1 MVQISKFDRLI
12 IKVSGYLSVGI
23 VVRYFFEESMLSIF
37 VEASCNRYVRDECRF
52 CHVYEP
58 LSTHDKGNWHMTP
71 DDARLMVDKIRE
83 VAPLKDL
90 AKQEINL
97 TGGEASQNPYIV
109 EIFKIFR
116 KLSTNVRLHTNLD
129 INSEKSKR
137 WERLV
142 EITQLRGRIDITLYP
157 TVWES
162 RQKPLLE
169 KIIQLQNGLIVNLIY
184 ESLADLLNQINIL
197 TDFFNEQDKNKFSPV
212 LGLLGKFHDR
222 LKNITDKNPE
232 CREDKFLEGMGEL
245 ENYVSCPGGFIFA
258 VNAIPS
264 FYVNPEGIRDM
275 TSLPF
280 PKDIYMLEC
289 TAVRGVIEIMTILQT
304 GEMTPCCDVG
314 NLKCQPKFGNL
325 LIDSPETLL
334 QKFGESQKLMAA
346 GALKNKKNIDNRQPG
361 QWVEEGIPPYC
372 V

>member
-1 MVQISKFDRLI
+1 
-12 IKVSGYLSVGI
+12 
-23 VVRYFFEESMLSIF
+23 MLSIF

-58 LSTHDKGNWHMTP
+58 LSAHAKEDWHMTP
-71 DDARLMVDKIRE
+71 DDARLMVDKIRL

-90 AKQEINL
+90 ARQEINL
-97 TGGEASQNPYIV
+97 TGGEASQNPHIV
-109 EIFKIFR
+109 EIYKVFR
-116 KLSTNVRLHTNLD
+116 TLSTNVRLHTNLD

-142 EITQLRGRIDITLYP
+142 EITKLRGRIDITLYP
-157 TVWES
+157 TVWKS
-162 RQKPLLE
+162 RQKSLLE
-169 KIIQLQNGLIVNLIY
+169 KVIQLQNGLIVNLIY
-184 ESLADLLNQINIL
+184 ESLTDLLKQINIL

-212 LGLLGKFHDR
+212 LGLLGEFHDR
-222 LKNITDKNPE
+222 LKNVIEKNPR
-232 CREDKFLEGMGEL
+232 CREDEFLEGMGDL
-245 ENYVSCPGGFIFA
+245 GNYVSCPGGFIFA

-264 FYVNPEGIRDM
+264 FYVSPEGIRDM

-314 NLKCQPKFGNL
+314 NLKCLPKFGNL
-325 LIDSPETLL
+325 LVDSPEVLL
-334 QKFGESQKLMAA
+334 QKFGESQKLMET
-346 GALKNKKNIDNRQPG
+346 GALKNKKNIENSQPG
-361 QWVEEGIPPYC
+361 KWVEEGIPPYC

>member
-1 MVQISKFDRLI
+1 
-12 IKVSGYLSVGI
+12 
-23 VVRYFFEESMLSIF
+23 MLSIF

-52 CHVYEP
+52 CHVYAP
-58 LSTHDKGNWHMTP
+58 LAPILESKEYWHMTP
-71 DDARLMVDKIRE
+71 DTAKLMAEKIRSIE
-83 VAPLKDL
+83 PLKDL

-97 TGGEASQNPYIV
+97 TGGEASQNPHIV
-109 EIFKIFR
+109 EIYKVFKTI
-116 KLSTNVRLHTNLD
+116 SGNVRLHTNLD

-142 EITQLRGRIDITLYP
+142 EITRLRGRIDITLYP

-162 RQKPLLE
+162 RQQPFLE

-184 ESLADLLNQINIL
+184 ESLEDLLKQIKIL
-197 TDFFNEQDKNKFSPV
+197 EEFFIHQDKKKFAPV
-212 LGLLGKFHDR
+212 IELLNEFSDR
-222 LKNITDKNPE
+222 LRKTMKTNPV
-232 CREDKFLEGMGEL
+232 CREDDFLNGMGDL
-245 ENYVSCPGGFIFA
+245 ENYVSCPGGFVFA

-264 FYVNPEGIRDM
+264 FHVNPKGVRDM

-280 PKDIYMLEC
+280 PQDIYKVEC

-314 NLKCQPKFGNL
+314 NLGCKPKFGNL
-325 LIDSPETLL
+325 LADSPEVIL
-334 QKFGESQKLMAA
+334 QKFGVSQKLMAS
-346 GALKNKKNIDNRQPG
+346 GALKNLKNIESG
-361 QWVEEGIPPYC
+361 KAGEWVEEGIPPFC

>member
-1 MVQISKFDRLI
+1 M
-12 IKVSGYLSVGI
+12 
-23 VVRYFFEESMLSIF
+23 
-37 VEASCNRYVRDECRF
+37 A
-52 CHVYEP
+52 
-58 LSTHDKGNWHMTP
+58 
-71 DDARLMVDKIRE
+71 DKIRSIR
-83 VAPLKDL
+83 PLKDL
-90 AKQEINL
+90 AKKEINL

-109 EIFKIFR
+109 EIFKIF
-116 KLSTNVRLHTNLD
+116 KTLSTNVRLHTNLD

-142 EITQLRGRIDITLYP
+142 EITKLRGRIDITLYP

-184 ESLADLLNQINIL
+184 ESLGDLLKQINIL
-197 TDFFNEQDKNKFSPV
+197 TDFFKGKDRQRFAPV
-212 LGLLGKFHDR
+212 LELLCQFHSR
-222 LKNITDKNPE
+222 LKKATEENPE
-232 CREDKFLEGMGEL
+232 CREDDFLDGMGDL

-264 FYVNPEGIRDM
+264 FYVSPEGIRDM

-289 TAVRGVIEIMTILQT
+289 TAIRGVIEIMTILQT

-325 LIDSPETLL
+325 LIESPEVVL
-334 QKFGESQKLMAA
+334 QKFEESQKLMAS
-346 GALKNKKNIDNRQPG
+346 GALKNKANIKNNKAG
-361 QWVEEGIPPYC
+361 EWVEEGIPPYC

>member
-1 MVQISKFDRLI
+1 
-12 IKVSGYLSVGI
+12 
-23 VVRYFFEESMLSIF
+23 MLSIF
-37 VEASCNRYVRDECRF
+37 VEANCNRYVRDECRF
-52 CHVYEP
+52 CHVYPP
-58 LSTHDKGNWHMTP
+58 LANHLHSREDWHMTP
-71 DDARLMVDKIRE
+71 DDAQLMTDKIRSI
-83 VAPLKDL
+83 APLKDL
-90 AKQEINL
+90 AKKEINL
-97 TGGEASQNPYIV
+97 TGGEASQNPRIV
-109 EIFKIFR
+109 EIFKIF
-116 KLSTNVRLHTNLD
+116 KTLSTNVRLHTNLD

-142 EITQLRGRIDITLYP
+142 EITKLRGRIDITLYP

-184 ESLADLLNQINIL
+184 ESLGDLLKQINIL
-197 TDFFNEQDKNKFSPV
+197 TDFFKGQDRQRFAPV
-212 LGLLGKFHDR
+212 LELLSQFHGR
-222 LKNITDKNPE
+222 LKKAIEENPD
-232 CREDKFLEGMGEL
+232 CREDDFLDGMGDL
-245 ENYVSCPGGFIFA
+245 ENYVSCLGGFIFA

-264 FYVNPEGIRDM
+264 FYVSPEGIRDM

-289 TAVRGVIEIMTILQT
+289 TAIRGVIEIMTILQT

-325 LIDSPETLL
+325 LVDSPEVVL
-334 QKFGESQKLMAA
+334 QKFEESQKLMAS
-346 GALKNKKNIDNRQPG
+346 GALKNKTNIKNNKAG
-361 QWVEEGIPPYC
+361 EWVEEGIPPYC